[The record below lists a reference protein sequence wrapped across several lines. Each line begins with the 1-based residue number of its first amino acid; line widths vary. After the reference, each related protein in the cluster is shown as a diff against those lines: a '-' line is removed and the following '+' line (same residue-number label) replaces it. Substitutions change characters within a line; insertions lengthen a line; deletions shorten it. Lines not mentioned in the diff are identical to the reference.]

1 MGAIK
6 TKDLIHWKSVNPI
19 ETWAS
24 DALEKLN
31 KLFSDVTVK
40 SNNTGDYLLMIPSIS
55 FRYEYDLSKVSRGV
69 ISYAEDD
76 ANQVVAL
83 LTIATVTPVILID
96 DEGEQ
101 ISTRRFR
108 PTDKHLQFNSSSFT
122 DFEEKLKVVEV
133 IRSKPMKTISGSAAF
148 I

>member
-6 TKDLIHWKSVNPI
+6 TKDLIHWKGI
-19 ETWAS
+19 EPEDSWAS
-24 DALEKLN
+24 NALEKLSR
-31 KLFSDVTVK
+31 LFSDVTVK
-40 SNNTGDYLLMIPSIS
+40 SNNGGQYLLMIPSIG
-55 FRYEYDLSKVSRGV
+55 FRYEYDHTKVSRGV

-83 LTIATVTPVILID
+83 LTIATVTPVVLID

-108 PTDKHLQFNSSSFT
+108 PTDKHLQFNSTSFT

-133 IRSKPMKTISGSAAF
+133 IRSKPMKNISGAAAF

>member
-6 TKDLIHWKSVNPI
+6 TKDLIHWKGINPKDL
-19 ETWAS
+19 WAS
-24 DALEKLN
+24 NAKEKLS

-40 SNNTGDYLLMIPSIS
+40 SNNDGPYLLLIPSIG
-55 FRYEYDLSKVSRGV
+55 FRYEYDTTKVSRGV
-69 ISYAEDD
+69 ISYGDDD
-76 ANQVVAL
+76 ANQVIAL
-83 LTIATVTPVILID
+83 LAIAMQTPVTLVN

-101 ISTRRFR
+101 ISIKRLK
-108 PTDKHLQFNSSSFT
+108 PTDKHLKFNSMSYT

-133 IRSKPMKTISGSAAF
+133 IRTTPMKNIRGAAAF